1 MPLVASWMRTKR
13 SRRATDF
20 PFDILLMVAVVVPIR
35 AAKPA
40 IDRPATVRNSLS
52 FMIYII
58 TFFAIIR
65 KPDRMTLLRRCE

>member
-1 MPLVASWMRTKR
+1 MRTKR

-40 IDRPATVRNSLS
+40 IDRPAAVRNSLN
-52 FMIYII
+52 FMIYTI
-58 TFFAIIR
+58 TFFAMIR
-65 KPDRMTLLRRCE
+65 KPGRMILLRRCK